1 MLAAGNRSPM
11 MPSKFDSIT
20 ACVAAS
26 ILLAI
31 LPTASAIPLDYTVS
45 GLTLPASGSDTIIVN
60 PGATAPLTFTLD
72 DGIPF
77 DFVFFTLSPNPFPIS
92 GNSFWT
98 FSSSI
103 DFSNP
108 AIPALA
114 FNGSFD
120 EGSFDPPLS
129 FDQSLQSINLPG
141 DRSFTV
147 ELLTAGNQQNFDVI
161 TVTARVT
168 QTGSTAPPS
177 VPDTGSTA
185 VLLGI
190 GFWLLP
196 SPRERRL
203 HFPN

>member
-1 MLAAGNRSPM
+1 MAFVGTC
-11 MPSKFDSIT
+11 F
-20 ACVAAS
+20 
-26 ILLAI
+26 LLAVH
-31 LPTASAIPLDYTVS
+31 TASAIPLDYTVS
-45 GLTLPASGSDTIIVN
+45 SLTLPASGSDTVIVN

-72 DGIPF
+72 DGLSN
-77 DFVFFTLSPNPFPIS
+77 DFVFFRLSPNPFPIS

-108 AIPALA
+108 EIPALA

-129 FDQSLQSINLPG
+129 FDQPLQSINLPG

-147 ELLTAGNQQNFDVI
+147 ELLTAGNQQNFDEI

-168 QTGSTAPPS
+168 QTASTAPPS
-177 VPDTGSTA
+177 SVPDAGSTA
-185 VLLGI
+185 VLLGL
-190 GFWLLP
+190 GFLALAFAARTKVAF
-196 SPRERRL
+196 S
-203 HFPN
+203 